1 MSILKKSL
9 LSLVIAALPALS
21 ADNNFSYDQL
31 PSIGT
36 IATSTLS
43 IDKEIA
49 YGDAY
54 MRTLRASEPVVNDPV
69 LNNYINILG
78 ATLLRS
84 AQDVKT
90 PFEFFLVQKN
100 EINAFAFFG
109 GHIGLNTGLFY
120 HAQSESELASV
131 IAHEI
136 AHLTQRHLAR
146 AMEDQAR
153 KSALT
158 TAALIGSALLAV
170 AAPQAGIAAFQTTT
184 AASLQDKINYTRSNE
199 QEADR
204 IGMQTLAKARFDP
217 QAMPSFFMRMADQ
230 YRFASKPPQL
240 LLTHPLPDSRITE
253 SRNLAKQHSPRS
265 LAPSRPF
272 LLAQARIV
280 ARHLN
285 LTSAQALDWFDR
297 KAKKA
302 PAVVVNATN
311 YGKALIYIDRNQPQ
325 QAQALLQ
332 PLLSQEPT
340 NLFYIDAM
348 TDLEISQKRYASAIM
363 RLDQALQMQPND
375 PVLQVNRLYTLIKS
389 GDYAQAQRGLL
400 RYTYDF
406 PNDLI
411 GWDLLQEA
419 YEKQGIEHG
428 ALAAQAE
435 QLALRAQWDRAIKN
449 YVKAANLLKTGSL
462 DQARYEA
469 RIDQLQAERVRFNA
483 LTR

>member
-1 MSILKKSL
+1 
-9 LSLVIAALPALS
+9 
-21 ADNNFSYDQL
+21 DNNFSYDQL

-54 MRTLRASEPVVNDPV
+54 MRILRASEPIVNDPV
-69 LNNYINILG
+69 LNNYINALG
-78 ATLLRS
+78 ATLVNS

-131 IAHEI
+131 MAHEI

-146 AMEDQAR
+146 SMEDQAR

-158 TAALIGSALLAV
+158 TAALIGSALLVV
-170 AAPQAGIAAFQTTT
+170 AAPQAGVAAFQTTA

-217 QAMPSFFMRMADQ
+217 QAMPAFFMRMADQ

-253 SRNLAKQHSPRS
+253 SRNLAKQHAPRN
-265 LAPSRPF
+265 LAHSQPF

-285 LTSAQALDWFDR
+285 LTSAQALDWLDR

-302 PAVVVNATN
+302 PPAVLNATN
-311 YGKALIYIDRNQPQ
+311 YGKALIYIDKKQPR
-325 QAQALLQ
+325 QALALLQ
-332 PLLSQEPT
+332 PLLNSDPN
-340 NLFYIDAM
+340 NLFYLDAM
-348 TDLEISQKRYASAIM
+348 TDLEISQKRYASAIAH
-363 RLDQALQMQPND
+363 LDKALQMQPNE
-375 PVLQVNRLYTLIKS
+375 PVLLVNRLYTLIKS
-389 GDYAQAQRGLL
+389 GDHPQALRGLL
-400 RYTYDF
+400 RYTYSF
-406 PNDLI
+406 PKDLI
-411 GWDLLQEA
+411 GWELLQET
-419 YEKQGIEHG
+419 YERQGIEHG

-449 YVKAANLLKTGSL
+449 YVKAANLQKTGSL
-462 DQARYEA
+462 DQARYDA
-469 RIDQLQAERVRFNA
+469 RIDQLQAEKTRFTA